1 MDGESFEYGSDEHE
15 EHIPPLTDCEGR
27 DNCRCVLVYEFEDGD
42 DAGDELQEGLLDPD
56 DSGEGEGSDEEASGE
71 GEGSDEEADQAVGD
85 GSDEGDNT

>member
-1 MDGESFEYGSDEHE
+1 MLDRDTCDYCESMDGESFEYGSDEHE

-56 DSGEGEGSDEEASGE
+56 DSGEGEGSDEEA
-71 GEGSDEEADQAVGD
+71 DQAVGD
-85 GSDEGDNT
+85 GS